1 MKIYLYNHINNNSL
15 NIFAKIF
22 EIYNK
27 YIFKKLY

>member
-1 MKIYLYNHINNNSL
+1 MKNYTYNHMINNSL

-27 YIFKKLY
+27 YIFKTLY